1 MAKGAM
7 RIRKGNFHQISRV
20 RLMESE
26 PVMVLPISA
35 LITLGYSVIF
45 TGFAI
50 VLINQQDRTHTVL
63 ATRVDDVMTVVM
75 DEFHGIY
82 FEDNHVDYTDMP
94 DLIAI
99 SADESDDHDD
109 DCVQIEVCA
118 SHDSDD
124 QRHILILQSL
134 QNKQDMLYAF

>member
-1 MAKGAM
+1 MD
-7 RIRKGNFHQISRV
+7 QISRV
-20 RLMESE
+20 RLTESE

-45 TGFAI
+45 TWFVI

-118 SHDSDD
+118 S
-124 QRHILILQSL
+124 Q
-134 QNKQDMLYAF
+134 